1 MRANRSG
8 IKTRTRLASARV
20 YGMEKEMYREGRL
33 SNVYRQPDRVMG
45 RREFRERLMEDL
57 KIGYGYDAG
66 LDAGGE
72 YTAADSSDG
81 FCL

>member
-1 MRANRSG
+1 MANRSG
-8 IKTRTRLASARV
+8 IKTRTRLASART
-20 YGMEKEMYREGRL
+20 YGMEKVMYREGRL
-33 SNVYRQPDRVMG
+33 SNAYRRPERVMG
-45 RREFRERLMEDL
+45 RKEFRERLMEDL
-57 KIGYGYDAG
+57 QSGYGYDAG

>member
-1 MRANRSG
+1 MVNKRG
-8 IKTRTRLASARV
+8 IKAKTRIASART
-20 YGMEKEMYREGRL
+20 YNMEKEMYREGRL
-33 SNVYRQPDRVMG
+33 SNVYRRSERVMG
-45 RREFRERLMEDL
+45 RKEFRERLMEDL

-72 YTAADSSDG
+72 YTAADSADG

>member
-1 MRANRSG
+1 MVNKRG
-8 IKTRTRLASARV
+8 IKAKTRIASGRT
-20 YGMEKEMYREGRL
+20 YNMEKEMYREGRL
-33 SNVYRQPDRVMG
+33 SNAYRQLGRVVG
-45 RREFRERLMEDL
+45 RKEFRERLMEDL

-72 YTAADSSDG
+72 YTAADSADG